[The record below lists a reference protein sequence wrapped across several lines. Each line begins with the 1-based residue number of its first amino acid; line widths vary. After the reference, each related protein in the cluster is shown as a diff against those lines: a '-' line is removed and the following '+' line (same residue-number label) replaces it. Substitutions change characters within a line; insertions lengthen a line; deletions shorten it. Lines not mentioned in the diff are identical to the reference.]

1 MAVHVRFG
9 LVILQ
14 IIRILVF
21 VLTHAI
27 LGRNLILVKHFFDQ
41 IRATLPFIEAL
52 VVVVLFN
59 LVIELLLLLLLLLLV
74 FTIAI
79 RIKELLLSL
88 LLTRWLLLFVR
99 LAAITIL
106 LEFLKVIQ
114 AIVAAKRIYR
124 MVINWNIHIA

>member
-59 LVIELLLLLLLLLLV
+59 LVIELLLLLLLLLV

>member
-27 LGRNLILVKHFFDQ
+27 LGRHLILVKHFFDQ

-59 LVIELLLLLLLLLLV
+59 LVIELLLLLLLV

>member
-27 LGRNLILVKHFFDQ
+27 LGRHLILVKHFFDQ

-59 LVIELLLLLLLLLLV
+59 LVIELLLLLLLLLV